1 MNKLKDVKIHDTLP
15 TNMGGI
21 RVETGLISKESVDAG
36 TIDECVGI
44 DSTNKP
50 VRGEGAGTSTIEI
63 NKQSIANPEPL
74 KNIVLDGIPYLVDFE
89 DILKQVAGFDGNKI
103 QTLKNV
109 GGTFMWVTD
118 E

>member
-1 MNKLKDVKIHDTLP
+1 MNKLKDVKIHDTLS

-21 RVETGLISKESVDAG
+21 RVEAGLISKDSVDEG

-44 DSTNKP
+44 NENDEP
-50 VRGEGAGTSTIEI
+50 VRGDGAGTSTIEI
-63 NKQSIANPEPL
+63 NKQSIANPDPL
-74 KNIVLDGIPYLVDFE
+74 KNIVLNGIPYLVDFE
-89 DILKQVAGFDGNKI
+89 DILKQVAGFDSNKI